1 MSASHSEKT
10 MRRVVVLAPCLAVAA
25 VAIGIGWNLRASQAP
40 ELVAAVQRAID
51 NALPIKQ
58 VVLFNSGVGYFE
70 RGGEVTGDSH
80 VDLAFPAADINDLL
94 KSLVLQDL
102 GGGRISTVSYDSQDP
117 VDKILHSFAI
127 DLNSN
132 PTFGQILNQAR
143 GEKIEI
149 QLLSKDK
156 AIPAKLTGTI
166 VGMETRTVHDDKHNP
181 VTTDVLN
188 LMSPEGLQSIPL
200 EQFLGVRF
208 LNPVLDS
215 DFQRALRVLAGSH
228 DLQKKTV
235 SLGFTGQGKR
245 AVKVGYVVERPIWKT
260 TYRLRLEPA
269 GKAALQGWALV
280 ENTSDDDWHD
290 VRMVLVSG
298 RPISFKMNLYDPL
311 YIPRPTVEPD
321 QFASLRPPVYAGSM
335 EGAGVP
341 VAQNATNLPGMLLQ
355 PRAGAVPF
363 NGPPMGGFGGGAP
376 GGGLGNGGI
385 ANNEQFQLQER
396 LRQFQNG
403 GDRAQQQ
410 LGLGNNYQ
418 NNFRNNGNFDG
429 NGFNNFNPSANN
441 RLTYEELQQRRQQL
455 AAVKDEAKA
464 KGAAIAMNF
473 REGIQSVAT
482 AEEVGDYYQYV
493 IDQRISLSR
502 QKSAMLPIVDQTIDG
517 SKLSIFNESIH
528 SKYPLLGLRLKNTS
542 GQPLT
547 QGPITV
553 YDSGTYAGDTRILDL
568 QPNEVR
574 LLSYALDQAVEV
586 KTTTKSSPSPD
597 MTFKIDE
604 ARLNAH
610 YKNRETR
617 TYAIKNRATVE
628 RTVIVEHPIRSGWTL
643 VDGTKPNEKSR
654 DVYRFE
660 IKVPAGAIGKLVV
673 AEDQPRTDNFVRQN
687 QPSFVTSTGIE
698 VKAVVHVD
706 DEKLLKLRATK
717 GVLTPTV
724 KLREMKSFFVQ
735 NISDIDRDFT
745 IDHVVRK
752 EWKLFP
758 GGKDEPIAGPHVY
771 RFTLHADKSK
781 TGERDLS
788 EEKIADTAPKVV
800 KDLSDAKIREY
811 MVEPMV
817 SDAVKAG
824 LAKTLELRQKTADA
838 EKQFADLTKQLK
850 ALSDD
855 NARLRENLHVI
866 PQTAEPYKDF
876 LKKFVT
882 QESEIET
889 LQRQVR
895 TAETSLTNAQ
905 RAYQVFITTWTAE

>member
-1 MSASHSEKT
+1 
-10 MRRVVVLAPCLAVAA
+10 MRRLVVLVPCFAAALA
-25 VAIGIGWNLRASQAP
+25 AIGIGWNLRASQAP
-40 ELVAAVQRAID
+40 DIVAAVARAIE
-51 NALPIKQ
+51 NPLPIKQ

-70 RGGEVTGDSH
+70 RGGEVAGDAH
-80 VDLAFPAADINDLL
+80 VDLSFPVSDINDLL

-102 GGGRISTVSYDSQDP
+102 GGGRISAISYDSQDP
-117 VDKILHSFAI
+117 VDKILRSFAI

-156 AIPAKLTGTI
+156 AIPARLTGTI
-166 VGMETRTVHDDKHNP
+166 VGMETRTVHDDKHNAS
-181 VTTDVLN
+181 TSDVLN

-235 SLGFTGQGKR
+235 SLGFSGQGKR

-321 QFASLRPPVYAGSM
+321 QFASLRPPVYSGSM
-335 EGAGVP
+335 DGAGGEK
-341 VAQNATNLPGMLLQ
+341 AAMQPGMPMPPL
-355 PRAGAVPF
+355 A
-363 NGPPMGGFGGGAP
+363 NGRGQGGFGGGGFNGP
-376 GGGLGNGGI
+376 GGFGGFGNANI
-385 ANNEQFQLQER
+385 NNEQLMER
-396 LRQFQNG
+396 ARQGQNQ
-403 GDRAQQQ
+403 AEI
-410 LGLGNNYQ
+410 LGNNYQ
-418 NNFRNNGNFDG
+418 NNARNSVNGNFDA
-429 NGFNNFNPSANN
+429 NGFANGN
-441 RLTYEELQQRRQQL
+441 KLTYQELQQRRQQL
-455 AAVKDEAKA
+455 AAAKDEARA
-464 KGAAIAMNF
+464 KGSAIAMNF

-502 QKSAMLPIVDQTIDG
+502 QKSAMLPIVDQLIEG
-517 SKLSIFNESIH
+517 SKLSIFNETIH

-568 QPNEVR
+568 QPNEER
-574 LLSYALDQAVEV
+574 LLSYALDQAVEI
-586 KTTTKSSPSPD
+586 KTTTKSSPSPE
-597 MTFKIDE
+597 MTFRIDE

-610 YKNRETR
+610 YKTRETR

-628 RTVIVEHPIRSGWTL
+628 RTVIVEHPIRGGWTL
-643 VDGTKPNEKSR
+643 VDGTKPKEKSR

-660 IKVPAGAIGKLVV
+660 IKVAAGATADLVV
-673 AEDQPRTDNFVRQN
+673 AEDQPRTDDFVRQG

-698 VKAVVHVD
+698 VKAIVHVD
-706 DEKLLKLRATK
+706 EEKLLKLRATK

-724 KLREMKSFFVQ
+724 KLRETKSFFVQ

-758 GGKDEPIAGPHVY
+758 GGKDEPIVGPHVY
-771 RFTLHADKSK
+771 RFTLHAGKSK
-781 TGERDLS
+781 TGERDLT
-788 EEKIADTAPKVV
+788 EEKVSDTAPKVV
-800 KDLSDAKIREY
+800 KDLSDAKVREY
-811 MVEPMV
+811 LVNPAV

-824 LAKTLELRQKTADA
+824 LGKTLELRQKTADA

-850 ALSDD
+850 AISDD
-855 NARLRENLHVI
+855 QGRLRENLHVI
-866 PQTAEPYKDF
+866 PQTSEPYKDF

-882 QESEIET
+882 QEAEIEG

-895 TAETSLTNAQ
+895 AAEAALTNAQ
-905 RAYQVFITTWTAE
+905 REYQVFITTWTAE

>member
-1 MSASHSEKT
+1 
-10 MRRVVVLAPCLAVAA
+10 MRRRVLVLVPCLAVAVA
-25 VAIGIGWNLRASQAP
+25 AIGIGWNLRAGQTP
-40 ELVAAVQRAID
+40 EIVAAVQRALE
-51 NALPIKQ
+51 NTLPIKQ

-70 RGGEVTGDSH
+70 RGGEVTGDAH

-117 VDKILHSFAI
+117 VDKILRSFAI

-156 AIPAKLTGTI
+156 AIPARLTGTI
-166 VGMETRTVHDDKHNP
+166 VGMETRTVHDDKHNV
-181 VTTDVLN
+181 VTADVLN

-208 LNPVLDS
+208 LNPVLEN

-235 SLGFTGQGKR
+235 SLGFTGAGKR

-260 TYRLRLEPA
+260 TYRLRLEPN

-321 QFASLRPPVYAGSM
+321 QFASLRPPVYSGSM
-335 EGAGVP
+335 DGVGEGKAAMQPG
-341 VAQNATNLPGMLLQ
+341 LPGPAPM
-355 PRAGAVPF
+355 AGGRPF
-363 NGPPMGGFGGGAP
+363 NGPMGGFGGG
-376 GGGLGNGGI
+376 GFGNNGI
-385 ANNEQFQLQER
+385 NNNNEQLMERVRQNNGDLAAQLQ
-396 LRQFQNG
+396 L
-403 GDRAQQQ
+403 QQQ
-410 LGLGNNYQ
+410 AIGNNYQ
-418 NNFRNNGNFDG
+418 NNFRNTTNATLDA
-429 NGFNNFNPSANN
+429 NNSANN
-441 RLTYEELQQRRQQL
+441 KLTYQELQNRRQQL
-455 AAVKDEAKA
+455 AAAKDDARA
-464 KGAAIAMNF
+464 KGTAIAMNF

-517 SKLSIFNESIH
+517 SKLSIFNEAIH

-553 YDSGTYAGDTRILDL
+553 YDSGTYAGDTRTLDL
-568 QPNEVR
+568 QPNEER

-604 ARLNAH
+604 SRLNAH
-610 YKNRETR
+610 YKYRETR

-643 VDGTKPNEKSR
+643 VDGTKPKEKSR

-660 IKVPAGAIGKLVV
+660 IKVPAGATGNLVV
-673 AEDQPRTDNFVRQN
+673 AEDQPRTDDFVRQG
-687 QPSFVTSTGIE
+687 QPAFVTSTGIE
-698 VKAVVHVD
+698 VKALVHID
-706 DEKLLKLRATK
+706 EEKLLKLRAVK

-724 KLREMKSFFVQ
+724 KLRETKSFFVQ

-758 GGKDEPIAGPHVY
+758 GGKEEPIVGPHVY

-781 TGERDLS
+781 TGERDVT
-788 EEKIADTAPKVV
+788 EEKISDTAPKVV
-800 KDLSDAKIREY
+800 KDLSDAKVREY
-811 MVEPMV
+811 MVNDAV
-817 SDAVKAG
+817 SVQVKAG
-824 LAKTLELRQKTADA
+824 LAKVLELRQKVADA
-838 EKQFADLTKQLK
+838 EKSFADLTKQLK
-850 ALSDD
+850 AISDD
-855 NARLRENLHVI
+855 QARLRENLHVI

-882 QESEIET
+882 QEAEIET

-905 RAYQVFITTWTAE
+905 REYQVFITTWTAE

>member
-1 MSASHSEKT
+1 
-10 MRRVVVLAPCLAVAA
+10 
-25 VAIGIGWNLRASQAP
+25 NLRASQAP

-800 KDLSDAKIREY
+800 K
-811 MVEPMV
+811 
-817 SDAVKAG
+817 
-824 LAKTLELRQKTADA
+824 
-838 EKQFADLTKQLK
+838 
-850 ALSDD
+850 
-855 NARLRENLHVI
+855 
-866 PQTAEPYKDF
+866 
-876 LKKFVT
+876 
-882 QESEIET
+882 
-889 LQRQVR
+889 
-895 TAETSLTNAQ
+895 
-905 RAYQVFITTWTAE
+905 